1 MEYLVSNGVPMR
13 LAHEA
18 VGKLVRLCEERR
30 CRLADLPAEV
40 FDSIRPGVGLGVY
53 GVLGVQNALAAFR
66 SVGSTAP
73 AEVARQLAIWRK
85 KLTAENT

>member
-1 MEYLVSNGVPMR
+1 
-13 LAHEA
+13 

-40 FDSIRPGVGLGVY
+40 YDSIRPGFGSGVY

-66 SVGSTAP
+66 GVGSTAP
-73 AEVARQLAIWRK
+73 AEVERQLAIWQD
-85 KLTAENT
+85 KLTAEIAENADKKQ